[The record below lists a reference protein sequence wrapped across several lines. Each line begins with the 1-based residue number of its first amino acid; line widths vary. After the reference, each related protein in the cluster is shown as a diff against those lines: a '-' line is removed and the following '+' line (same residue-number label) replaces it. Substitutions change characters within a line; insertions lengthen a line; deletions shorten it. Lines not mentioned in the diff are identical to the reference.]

1 MQHTYFFQTLHWSAE
16 GTYFENDRSIPLTGE
31 ADIVRKEAE
40 WTIGGFME
48 IKTEPSVRF
57 QNCYQIHRSDEET
70 TLEWESFNP
79 ALGTLRGTFEIIGDS
94 IISFYTSEDGVYSG
108 TETLTQQDEATY
120 YNVGVSF
127 HNGKKMSSWTALL
140 KAKK

>member
-1 MQHTYFFQTLHWSAE
+1 MDTGRIYA
-16 GTYFENDRSIPLTGE
+16 DRDRAGCAVSKLL
-31 ADIVRKEAE
+31 
-40 WTIGGFME
+40 
-48 IKTEPSVRF
+48 S
-57 QNCYQIHRSDEET
+57 NSSNEET

-94 IISFYTSEDGVYSG
+94 IISFYTSEDGAYSG